1 MMQQV
6 APKRQNVAALPIE
19 IERAPAVSGV
29 DTGFNKVMQQ
39 ASEAKKTAAH
49 GDIDS
54 GAANNATVAGKQ
66 TDSMHD
72 RNSSDTVDSSNSEN
86 PTETSGQQT
95 ADKSSQP
102 ESEQV
107 TKSAAPEDIAGKQ
120 ADTEE
125 TDWLA
130 YVDHIRNL
138 DNREGKRGE
147 LDVNAAVQPI
157 ATEKDTLRLM
167 SDELAGQNH
176 QLIFEAGDSVPQA
189 GDEQKVTPIP
199 VMVGTLAKDMIKQ
212 LGAGDDGEAGEDLA
226 SSEDIEA
233 LSAAIIEALNAD
245 AQNSHSDNDDAS
257 ETPDFLSE
265 LARFQQAQNNQSKDA
280 GLLSGLITTEL
291 NHAAADAGPL
301 SDTVDTGLIEQLSQL
316 SVQGQQQ
323 MVQAISERIT
333 ELAPAQTSEANK
345 AQLSA
350 AVIAGVKEMQ
360 EQVAQGHQPG
370 FSVGDIAAQAM
381 SESGIEVTPLLQQN
395 IEQQVKQLSNIALG
409 ASSVAQA
416 ATAVNSPTAIA
427 SVDTLITENTQLR
440 SEASSGAKL
449 AEGLDSAVNIQQP
462 DGQKQLAEKVRWMV
476 NSRNMMAEIRLDPP
490 EMGSMQVRVNVQGD
504 AAAVSFVVQSVQTRD
519 MLNEAEPRLREML
532 AEQGIELGESSV
544 EQHHESGENDQGGGQ
559 SAGNGNSDETM
570 DDDSTTVSQQ
580 SLSRRAQGGVDD
592 YA

>member
-29 DTGFNKVMQQ
+29 DTGFNKAMQQ
-39 ASEAKKTAAH
+39 ASEAKKTPAR

-54 GAANNATVAGKQ
+54 AAANNATVAGKQ
-66 TDSMHD
+66 TDSMRD

-130 YVDHIRNL
+130 YVDNIRNL

-147 LDVNAAVQPI
+147 LDVNATVQPI
-157 ATEKDTLRLM
+157 ASEKDTLRLM

-176 QLIFEAGDSVPQA
+176 QLIFEAGDSAPKA

-233 LSAAIIEALNAD
+233 LSAAIIEALNAE

-265 LARFQQAQNNQSKDA
+265 LARFQQAQNNQSKDT

-291 NHAAADAGPL
+291 NHAAADAGQL

-345 AQLSA
+345 AQLNA

-559 SAGNGNSDETM
+559 SAGHGNSDETM